1 MPLVK
6 MGGDTYTPNAYNQLK
21 PCSVDFDVRTVQAP
35 VHLVQYDRTLPILA
49 VNLYKSGQPYAVPAG
64 ANVMVRLHK
73 SDGFVVYNPALGIS
87 TDRTVA
93 YVAITVQMT
102 TCWGKHEAV
111 IEVELDDQVACS
123 GTLVLDV
130 DKNPV
135 QQGDI
140 ESTNEFKTLV
150 ELVKL
155 ANKKAE
161 EAKAS
166 AEASAES
173 ARRSADSANA
183 SAQSA
188 AESQNSADNSENS
201 AAASKKSAEESA
213 KSAESSRKSA
223 ENSENSATNSK
234 NSADQAKASENGA
247 GQSAKNAERNA
258 QNSRSTVVHYATFT
272 AAGWNDVTH
281 GKYKFVQTA
290 AIASDYPNAAPVT
303 TSTKFLSGPFAEG
316 TGDPDTDEA
325 IAEALTIINGANCT
339 PGDGTVTLLSVEKPD
354 IDVTVCWQTQAQEPD
369 PNKAGWI
376 DETLTIPGKAAD
388 AARVGK
394 LLETVS
400 AYAEAKE
407 HGFTGTREEFGAL
420 MGNSANN
427 LQQAQYARDEAR
439 KQAEHAKGS
448 ADLAQ
453 QCANQNGYMQMHI
466 DEDTGHLMYRRTTNI
481 KDTVVFTIKNDT
493 NLEVSIYAQ

>member
-21 PCSVDFDVRTVQAP
+21 PCSVDFDVRVVQAP

-49 VNLYKSGQPYAVPAG
+49 VSLYKSGQPYTVPTG
-64 ANVMVRLHK
+64 ANVLVRLHK
-73 SDGFVVYNPALGIS
+73 NDGFVVYNPALGVS
-87 TDRTVA
+87 ADRTMA
-93 YVAITVQMT
+93 YVAVTVQMT

-123 GTLVLDV
+123 GKLVLDV

-140 ESTNEFKTLV
+140 ESSNEFKTLI
-150 ELVKL
+150 ELIKF
-155 ANKKAE
+155 ADKKAR

-166 AEASAES
+166 AEES
-173 ARRSADSANA
+173 ANSAAASKKSADS
-183 SAQSA
+183 SA
-188 AESQNSADNSENS
+188 NS
-201 AAASKKSAEESA
+201 AAASKKSAEASA
-213 KSAESSRKSA
+213 KSAESSQKSA
-223 ENSENSATNSK
+223 ENSASSAKNSK
-234 NSADQAKASENGA
+234 NSADQAKSSETGA
-247 GQSAKNAERNA
+247 VQSAKDAERNA
-258 QNSRSTVVHYATFT
+258 QNSRGTVVHYATFT
-272 AAGWNDVTH
+272 AAGWTGVTQ
-281 GKYKFVQTA
+281 GKYKFAQTA
-290 AIASDYPNAAPVT
+290 AIASDYPNAAAVT
-303 TSTKFLSGPFAEG
+303 PTTKFLSGPFAEG
-316 TGDPDTDEA
+316 TGDPDADEA

-354 IDVTVCWQTQAQEPD
+354 IDVTVCWQTQAEEPD

-376 DETLTIPGKAAD
+376 DDTLTIPGKAAD

-407 HGFTGTREEFGAL
+407 HGFTGTREEFGVL
-420 MGNSANN
+420 LGNFANN
-427 LQQAQYARDEAR
+427 LQQAEDARDEAR
-439 KQAEHAKGS
+439 QQAENARDS
-448 ADLAQ
+448 AELAQ

-466 DEDTGHLMYRRTTNI
+466 DEDTGHLMYRRTANI

>member
-21 PCSVDFDVRTVQAP
+21 PCSVDFDVRVVQAP

-49 VNLYKSGQPYAVPAG
+49 VSLYKSGQPYAVPAG
-64 ANVMVRLHK
+64 ANVLVRLHK
-73 SDGFVVYNPALGIS
+73 SDGFVVYNPALGVS
-87 TDRTVA
+87 ADRTMA
-93 YVAITVQMT
+93 YVAVTVQMT

-123 GTLVLDV
+123 GMLVLDV

-140 ESTNEFKTLV
+140 ESSNEFKTLI
-150 ELVKL
+150 ELIKF
-155 ANKKAE
+155 ADQKAR

-166 AEASAES
+166 AEASA
-173 ARRSADSANA
+173 RSAASSANSANA
-183 SAQSA
+183 SA
-188 AESQNSADNSENS
+188 NS
-201 AAASKKSAEESA
+201 AAASKKSANASA
-213 KSAESSRKSA
+213 DSAAASKKSAESSADSAAASKKSA
-223 ENSENSATNSK
+223 ENSANSATSSK
-234 NSADQAKASENGA
+234 NSADQAKSSETGA
-247 GQSAKNAERNA
+247 VQSAKDAERNA
-258 QNSRSTVVHYATFT
+258 QNSRGTVVHYATFT
-272 AAGWNDVTH
+272 AAGWNSVTQ
-281 GKYKFVQTA
+281 GKYKFTQTA
-290 AIASDYPNAAPVT
+290 AITSDYPNAAAVT
-303 TSTKFLSGPFAEG
+303 PTTKFLSGPFAEG
-316 TGDPDTDEA
+316 TGDPDADEA
-325 IAEALTIINGANCT
+325 IAEALTIINSANCT
-339 PGDGTVTLLSVEKPD
+339 PGNGTVTLLSVEKPD
-354 IDVTVCWQTQAQEPD
+354 IGVTVCWQTQAEEPD

-376 DETLTIPGKAAD
+376 DDTLTIPGKAAD

-394 LLETVS
+394 LLGTVS

-420 MGNSANN
+420 LGNSANN
-427 LQQAQYARDEAR
+427 LQQAQDARDEAR
-439 KQAEHAKGS
+439 KQAENAKGS
-448 ADLAQ
+448 AELAQ

>member
-21 PCSVDFDVRTVQAP
+21 PCSVDFDVRVVQAP

-49 VNLYKSGQPYAVPAG
+49 VSLYKSGQPYTVPTG
-64 ANVMVRLHK
+64 ANVLVRLHK
-73 SDGFVVYNPALGIS
+73 NDGFVVYNPALGVS
-87 TDRTVA
+87 ADRTMA
-93 YVAITVQMT
+93 YVAVTVQMT

-123 GTLVLDV
+123 GKLVLDV

-140 ESTNEFKTLV
+140 ESSNEFKTLI
-150 ELVKL
+150 ELIKF
-155 ANKKAE
+155 ADKKAR

-166 AEASAES
+166 AEES
-173 ARRSADSANA
+173 ANSAAASKKSADSSAN
-183 SAQSA
+183 SA
-188 AESQNSADNSENS
+188 AASKKSADSSANS
-201 AAASKKSAEESA
+201 AAASKKSAEASA
-213 KSAESSRKSA
+213 KSAESSQKSA
-223 ENSENSATNSK
+223 ENSASSAKNSK
-234 NSADQAKASENGA
+234 NSADQAKSSETGA
-247 GQSAKNAERNA
+247 VQSAKDAERNA
-258 QNSRSTVVHYATFT
+258 QNSRGTVVHYATFT
-272 AAGWNDVTH
+272 AAGWTGVTQ
-281 GKYKFVQTA
+281 GKYKFAQTA
-290 AIASDYPNAAPVT
+290 AIASDYPNAAAVT
-303 TSTKFLSGPFAEG
+303 PTTKFLSGPFAEG
-316 TGDPDTDEA
+316 TGDPDADEA

-354 IDVTVCWQTQAQEPD
+354 IDVTVCWQTQAEEPD

-376 DETLTIPGKAAD
+376 DDTLTIPGKAAD

-407 HGFTGTREEFGAL
+407 HGFTGTREEFGVL
-420 MGNSANN
+420 LGNFANN
-427 LQQAQYARDEAR
+427 LQQAEDARDEAR
-439 KQAEHAKGS
+439 QQAENARDS
-448 ADLAQ
+448 AELAQ

-466 DEDTGHLMYRRTTNI
+466 DEDTGHLMYRRTANI

>member
-21 PCSVDFDVRTVQAP
+21 PCSVDFDVRVVQAP

-49 VNLYKSGQPYAVPAG
+49 VSLYKSGQPYTVPTG
-64 ANVMVRLHK
+64 ANVLVRLHK
-73 SDGFVVYNPALGIS
+73 NDGFVVYNPALGVS
-87 TDRTVA
+87 ADRTMA
-93 YVAITVQMT
+93 YVAVTVQMT

-123 GTLVLDV
+123 GKLVLDV

-140 ESTNEFKTLV
+140 ESSNEFKTLI
-150 ELVKL
+150 ELIKF
-155 ANKKAE
+155 ADKKAR

-166 AEASAES
+166 AEES
-173 ARRSADSANA
+173 ANSAAASKKSADS
-183 SAQSA
+183 SA
-188 AESQNSADNSENS
+188 NS
-201 AAASKKSAEESA
+201 AAASKKSAEASA
-213 KSAESSRKSA
+213 KSAESSQKSA
-223 ENSENSATNSK
+223 ENSASSAKNSK
-234 NSADQAKASENGA
+234 NSADQAKSSETGA
-247 GQSAKNAERNA
+247 VQSAKDAERNA
-258 QNSRSTVVHYATFT
+258 QNSRGTVVHYATFT
-272 AAGWNDVTH
+272 AAGWTGVTQ
-281 GKYKFVQTA
+281 GKYKFAQTA
-290 AIASDYPNAAPVT
+290 AIASDYPNAAAVT
-303 TSTKFLSGPFAEG
+303 PTTKFLSGPFAEG
-316 TGDPDTDEA
+316 TGDPDADEA

-354 IDVTVCWQTQAQEPD
+354 IDVTVCWQTQAEEPD

-376 DETLTIPGKAAD
+376 DDTLTIPGKAAD

-407 HGFTGTREEFGAL
+407 HGFTGTREEFGVL
-420 MGNSANN
+420 LGNSANN
-427 LQQAQYARDEAR
+427 LQQAEDARDEAR
-439 KQAEHAKGS
+439 QQAENARDS
-448 ADLAQ
+448 AELAQ

-466 DEDTGHLMYRRTTNI
+466 DEDTGHLMYRRTANI

>member
-21 PCSVDFDVRTVQAP
+21 PCSVDFDVRVVQAP

-49 VNLYKSGQPYAVPAG
+49 VSLYKSGQPYTVPAG
-64 ANVMVRLHK
+64 ANVLVRLHK
-73 SDGFVVYNPALGIS
+73 NDGFVVYNPALGVS
-87 TDRTVA
+87 ADRTMA
-93 YVAITVQMT
+93 YVAVTVQMT

-123 GTLVLDV
+123 GKLVLDV

-140 ESTNEFKTLV
+140 ESSNEFKTLI
-150 ELVKL
+150 ELIKF
-155 ANKKAE
+155 ADQKAR

-166 AEASAES
+166 AEASAKSAESSANSANES
-173 ARRSADSANA
+173 ANSAAASKKSADS
-183 SAQSA
+183 SA
-188 AESQNSADNSENS
+188 NS
-201 AAASKKSAEESA
+201 AAASKKSAEASA
-213 KSAESSRKSA
+213 KSAESSQKSA
-223 ENSENSATNSK
+223 ENSENSATSSK
-234 NSADQAKASENGA
+234 NSADQAKSSETGA
-247 GQSAKNAERNA
+247 VQSAKDAERNA
-258 QNSRSTVVHYATFT
+258 QNSRGTVVHHATFT
-272 AAGWNDVTH
+272 AAGWTSVTQ
-281 GKYKFVQTA
+281 GKYKFAQTA
-290 AIASDYPNAAPVT
+290 AIASDYPNAAAVT
-303 TSTKFLSGPFAEG
+303 PTTKFLSGPFAEG
-316 TGDPDTDEA
+316 TGDPDADEA

-339 PGDGTVTLLSVEKPD
+339 PGDGTVTLLSVEKPG
-354 IDVTVCWQTQAQEPD
+354 IDVTVCWQTQAEEPD

-376 DETLTIPGKAAD
+376 DDTLTIPGKAAD

-420 MGNSANN
+420 LGNSANN
-427 LQQAQYARDEAR
+427 LQQAEDARDEAR
-439 KQAEHAKGS
+439 KQAENARDS
-448 ADLAQ
+448 AELAQ

-466 DEDTGHLMYRRTTNI
+466 DEDTGHLMYRRTVNI
-481 KDTVVFTIKNDT
+481 KDTVVFAIKNDT